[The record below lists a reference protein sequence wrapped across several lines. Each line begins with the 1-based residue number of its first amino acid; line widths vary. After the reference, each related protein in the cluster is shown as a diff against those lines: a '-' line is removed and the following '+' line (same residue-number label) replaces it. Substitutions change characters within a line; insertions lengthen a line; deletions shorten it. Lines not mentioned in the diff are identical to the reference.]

1 MIIDILKKIK
11 LIQQQ
16 KSMNS
21 EIHLVSDSLEYC
33 SDLEDVKQIISDF
46 WQSNIKQEQ
55 RHILSNIQEELKKL
69 EQSITKNNDSVQSQK
84 TFLESE
90 IQKLLSTLTSSEITL
105 ISLNIS
111 KVKKEDLETFIQRLS
126 VLAEQNVNIKPN
138 AKIVRILFESTDPKV
153 TQFDFANKLS
163 TELAQYSSDF
173 SIQFT
178 KKDVHKLINEK
189 VFTDLLN

>member
-16 KSMNS
+16 SMNS

-55 RHILSNIQEELKKL
+55 RLILSSIQEELKKL
-69 EQSITKNNDSVQSQK
+69 EQSIQKHNASVLSQK

-90 IQKLLSTLTSSEITL
+90 IKKLLSTLTVSEITL

-111 KVKKEDLETFIQRLS
+111 KVKKEDLEIFTQKLS

-138 AKIVRILFESTDPKV
+138 AKTVRILFESTDPKV
-153 TQFDFANKLS
+153 TQFDFANQLS
-163 TELAQYSSDF
+163 TELAEYSSDF

-189 VFTDLLN
+189 VFADLLN